1 MAYTR
6 PPLPA
11 LASVFLMLLIVVSAV
26 PKPAAASFDVDMP
39 RQVQPPAPL
48 HAAAGTSGLI
58 ALQPVPEEA
67 AVKRYLVFGPGP
79 VSDISQVSRGMIYG
93 LGSSR
98 GSFAVGMFDP
108 DAVASLRLG
117 GYKVIEDLPLEF
129 DSYPQGGSNTPD
141 VSRVDDI
148 LGSSKVIDQYNYT
161 GAGIRIGIVDTGTDF
176 SNLDVRNSL
185 ARDSG
190 NVPVMIDADGQGIA
204 LTNATFLAQ
213 IGNNGVIQNYTHP
226 IPKNA
231 TSDVYVN
238 SQGVFLDLSRGG
250 KGTTIQVYNSQYPK
264 GGAPVINGTVSNDY
278 KIGKDARHF
287 IVSKS
292 GVYHFGMVYESV
304 TQGQLSM
311 LQLVP
316 VLVVDSK
323 KAGVYDTIIPDM
335 SDSYKDFIRVTS
347 PVPPTYDYD
356 FTDQAPITLGNGNEY
371 LVYGTGSGNPVY
383 SAGTVGARVLDIYG
397 VFSHPARLDKKM
409 GAVNGTLLPPLDPH
423 GNFFGV
429 MYDYQ
434 GHGTATAASITSQGV
449 ETYDVYGNSTG
460 YPIRGVAPG
469 AKIVPIK
476 ALWVGDAIYG
486 WLWAAG
492 FDQYNSTWK
501 YSGKTR
507 VDILSNSWG
516 ISTFPALGSVPG
528 LDVGSLLL
536 SALNVPGSLDKDFP
550 GILTVSS
557 SGNAGPGYGTI
568 GSPDAAPFGLT
579 VGAATDNIFVGYG
592 PFKGQPRFGN
602 STQYFGDVSGF
613 SSKGPSAVGDPKP
626 DIMAVGEYS
635 FTPTSVTKYNKNS
648 TGPFALFGGTSL
660 AAPLT
665 AGSAAIVMQ
674 AMHDR
679 GIRYDP
685 FTVKD
690 ILMSTA
696 DDLGNDPFAQGA
708 GLVNVT
714 SAVNYVLGNDGA
726 FMVYNNSTYDN
737 IREALAPAV
746 ASLNSSAFGL
756 KAFGLGNHSLPE
768 TPWFAGRLL
777 PGERTTAQ
785 FTVENPTAGPI
796 DVAIAAQQVSL
807 EKVSQYNGTTQPRLQ
822 DPTLKKAGVYRPD
835 YVSLEQVSNHTS
847 LLSFFKPSDPIPHD
861 ASMMVLDLTFPF
873 SEFLNSSSKTY
884 ADNIRISSLYV
895 YDWDRHNGTLPVYRD
910 LSLVNRGGSWGTV
923 QEVRVSHPDSRF
935 GHVPLIG
942 VYPVPTW
949 FSYWSGDTKK
959 NATAMAYNITASYY
973 AKSPWSQVWLDSASV
988 HVAPHSKAR
997 VPVTLVVPD
1006 DAAPG
1011 VYQGFVSFSSGG
1023 HTVNAPVSYVVLKK
1037 LQPKDLP
1044 TVISGSA
1051 GDTIFGNGYVGGG
1064 FDMSNR
1070 YNAGDWREYFF
1081 DVTDKTINSATMIFS
1096 WKDPATNLSVFVADP
1111 RGNIIQANSP
1121 PGIFGPLQGW
1131 PSGDWL
1137 GPSTPFSEGGGFYP
1151 IKNRDAT
1158 STEVYAPINQ
1168 TGVYSV
1174 LVHTTLFGGESV
1186 AEPVTMMA
1194 KFSTILPNEVPP
1206 SISLKVPEFI
1216 NSTYQMR
1223 PAITGQGIE
1232 AETYSIDSL
1241 APRPIG
1247 NATFPNAT
1255 MGLPEG
1261 QHTLEITAADSV
1273 GHVVSK
1279 DFAFT
1284 VDDTPPSIS
1293 FDSPTNGSDV
1303 SGTILVKVGVSGPH
1317 LPPHN
1322 WLVVRAGGTVVRDN
1336 STFPIDTRGLPN
1348 GPLTIEA
1355 ASEDM
1360 AGNSADERVTVNI
1373 DNGGAPGPSGQATA
1387 GTGLATIFEILAGVA
1402 AASGISIFVLRKFRV
1417 QPRT

>member
-1 MAYTR
+1 MADKR
-6 PPLPA
+6 HPSLA
-11 LASVFLMLLIVVSAV
+11 LVSVFLILLLVGAAV
-26 PKPAAASFDVDMP
+26 PRPAAASFDVDVP
-39 RQVQPPAPL
+39 PQAQAPPVQD
-48 HAAAGTSGLI
+48 TGLI
-58 ALQPVPEEA
+58 TFQPVPEEA
-67 AVKRYLVFGPGP
+67 AAKRYIVFGPGP
-79 VSDISQVSRGMIYG
+79 VSDISQASSAMIYG
-93 LGSSR
+93 LGSGH
-98 GSFAVGMFDP
+98 GSFAVGMFDQQ
-108 DAVASLRLG
+108 AVSSLRLE
-117 GYKVIEDLPLEF
+117 GYKVMEDLPLEF
-129 DSYPQGGSNTPD
+129 DSYQPGPSDPPE
-141 VSRVDDI
+141 VSRVGSI
-148 LGSSKVIDQYNYT
+148 LGSSQVIDKYNYT
-161 GAGIRIGIVDTGTDF
+161 GAGIRVGIVDTGTDF
-176 SNLDVRNSL
+176 SNLDVRSSL
-185 ARDSG
+185 ARDSN

-204 LTNATFLAQ
+204 LTNATFVAQ

-231 TSDVYVN
+231 TSDVYV
-238 SQGVFLDLSRGG
+238 SSKGVFLDLKRNGM
-250 KGTTIQVYNSQYPK
+250 GTTIQVYNSQYPK
-264 GGAPVINGTVSNDY
+264 GGAPVINGSVSDDY
-278 KIGKDARHF
+278 KIGRDARHF

-304 TQGQLSM
+304 SQGQLSV

-335 SDSYKDFIRVTS
+335 SDSYKDFIRITS
-347 PVPPTYDYD
+347 PVPPTYGFD
-356 FTDQAPITLGNGNEY
+356 FTNQAPITLGNGREY
-371 LVYGTGSGNPVY
+371 LVYGTGGGNPVY
-383 SAGTVGARVLDIYG
+383 SAGTVGARVLDLYG
-397 VFSHPARLDKKM
+397 VFSHASKTDKKL
-409 GAVNGTLLPPLDPH
+409 GAINGTLLPPLDPH

-434 GHGTATAASITSQGV
+434 GHGTATAASITSQGR
-449 ETYDVYGNSTG
+449 ERYDIYGNSTT

-492 FDQYNSTWK
+492 FDQYNGTWK
-501 YSGKTR
+501 YSGKPR

-528 LDVGSLLL
+528 FDASSLLL

-613 SSKGPSAVGDPKP
+613 SSKGPSLVGDPKP
-626 DIMAVGEYS
+626 DILAVGEYS
-635 FTPTSVTKYNKNS
+635 FTPTSVTKYSKNS

-674 AMHDR
+674 ALHDR
-679 GIRYDP
+679 GVPYDP
-685 FTVKD
+685 FKVKN

-696 DDLGNDPFAQGA
+696 DDLGNDPFAQGS

-714 SAVNYVLGNDGA
+714 SAIDYVLGRDGS
-726 FMVYNNSTYDN
+726 FIVYNNSTYGNVRDV
-737 IREALAPAV
+737 LGPAIG
-746 ASLNSSAFGL
+746 SLNSSSFGL
-756 KAFGLGNHSLPE
+756 KAFGIGGSPLPE
-768 TPWFAGRLL
+768 TPWFAGRLY

-785 FTVENPTAGPI
+785 FTVDNPGANAI
-796 DVAIAAQQVSL
+796 DVEVAAQKISL

-847 LLSFFKPSDPIPHD
+847 LLSYFQRSDPIPHD
-861 ASMMVLDLTFPF
+861 ASMLVLDLTFPF
-873 SEFLNSSSKTY
+873 SEFLNESSKMY
-884 ADNIRISSLYV
+884 GDSIRISSLYL
-895 YDWDRHNGTLPVYRD
+895 YDWDRHNGTQPVYRD
-910 LSLVNRGGSWGTV
+910 LALVNRGGSWGTV

-935 GHVPLIG
+935 SSEPLVG

-973 AKSPWSQVWLDSASV
+973 KKAPWSQIWVDSASV
-988 HVAPHSKAR
+988 RVAPHGKAQ

-1006 DAAPG
+1006 NALPG

-1023 HTVNAPVSYVVLKK
+1023 HAVNAPVSYVVLKK

-1044 TVISGSA
+1044 TVIQGSYGSA
-1051 GDTIFGNGYVGGG
+1051 IFGNGYVGGG

-1070 YNAGDWREYFF
+1070 YNAGDWRQYYF
-1081 DVTDKTINSATMIFS
+1081 DVTDKTINTATMIFS
-1096 WKDPATNLSVFVADP
+1096 WKDPGTDLSVFVVDP
-1111 RGNIIQANSP
+1111 KGNIVQASSP
-1121 PGIFGPLQGW
+1121 PGILGQFQGW

-1151 IKNRDAT
+1151 VKNRDAT
-1158 STEVYAPINQ
+1158 SEEVYAPINQ

-1174 LVHTTLFGGESV
+1174 LVHTTLFGGDSV
-1186 AEPVTMMA
+1186 SEPLTMFA
-1194 KFSTILPNEVPP
+1194 KFSTILPSETPP
-1206 SISLKVPEFI
+1206 AITLNVPEFI
-1216 NSTYQMR
+1216 NGTYKIR
-1223 PAITGQGIE
+1223 PVITGHDIQE
-1232 AETYSIDSL
+1232 ETYSLDSL
-1241 APRPIG
+1241 APRAVG
-1247 NATFPNAT
+1247 NSTFPNAT
-1255 MGLPEG
+1255 MGLAEG
-1261 QHTLEITAADSV
+1261 PHTLEITASDAV
-1273 GHVVSK
+1273 GHTASGVAS
-1279 DFAFT
+1279 FT
-1284 VDDTPPSIS
+1284 VDDTAPSVV
-1293 FDSPTNGSDV
+1293 FESPSNGSEV
-1303 SGTILVKVGVSGPH
+1303 SGTISVKVQVSDPN
-1317 LPPHN
+1317 LPSSG
-1322 WLVVRAGGTVVRDN
+1322 WLELRAGSMVVRDN
-1336 STFPIDTRGLPN
+1336 STLQIDTRTLPN
-1348 GPLTIEA
+1348 GPYTIEA
-1355 ASEDM
+1355 VARDM
-1360 AGNSADERVTVNI
+1360 AGNVAIRDVTVGI
-1373 DNGGAPGPSGQATA
+1373 DNSSPGLGGAAGPVQGV
-1387 GTGLATIFEILAGVA
+1387 GTATIIEIVAGVA
-1402 AASGISIFVLRKFRV
+1402 AASAVSALVLRKFRV
-1417 QPRT
+1417 PPRA